1 MNPED
6 AIAELADA
14 GMLTERQA
22 EAFVLRDVEAVP
34 RSAAAESMGV
44 SVNTL
49 DNTLGTAREKVEKA
63 QKTAEAV
70 ESIRHEE
77 IPIECTECEA
87 ALGGPFSEDE
97 DGNALCL
104 ECAGIDP
111 EDAQI

>member
-1 MNPED
+1 MNVED

-14 GMLTERQA
+14 DLLTERQA

-34 RSAAAESMGV
+34 REAAAESMGV

-49 DNTLGTAREKVEKA
+49 DNTLRTARDKVEKA
-63 QKTAEAV
+63 QQTARAV
-70 ESIRHEE
+70 ESVRNEE
-77 IPIECTECEA
+77 IPIECTECGA

-104 ECAGIDP
+104 ECAGIDLGAS
-111 EDAQI
+111 E